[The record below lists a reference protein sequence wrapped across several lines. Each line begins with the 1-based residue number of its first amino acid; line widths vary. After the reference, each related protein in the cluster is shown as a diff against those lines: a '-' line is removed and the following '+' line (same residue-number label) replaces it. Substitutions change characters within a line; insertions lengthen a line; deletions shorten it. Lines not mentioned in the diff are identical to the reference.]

1 MADAH
6 DAELRSELGNYWTA
20 PPQTPKRKQRA
31 AYDFGDCWSG
41 DHTAKNS
48 PGGDVIVDTLL
59 VRMMTGDGCVVG
71 NCL

>member
-31 AYDFGDCWSG
+31 ARMTLA
-41 DHTAKNS
+41 TAGLAIIRQRIRRAVMS
-48 PGGDVIVDTLL
+48 SSILYWCG
-59 VRMMTGDGCVVG
+59 
-71 NCL
+71 